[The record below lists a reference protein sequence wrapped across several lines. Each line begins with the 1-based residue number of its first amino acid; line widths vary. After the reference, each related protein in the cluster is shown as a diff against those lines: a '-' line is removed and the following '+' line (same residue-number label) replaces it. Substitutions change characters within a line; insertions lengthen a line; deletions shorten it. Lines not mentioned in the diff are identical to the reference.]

1 MKRKKVL
8 ITGGNSK
15 IGTDLVKFFLKK
27 NQVVS
32 TYRNKKIKLKNRNL
46 KQVRYE
52 FKNKFLLNEKFDYFI
67 HCASSTPVNSKIN
80 RKMLEENLK
89 GLKNILCSKS
99 HFTSIVLISTVSVYG
114 DISNNFIDE
123 NTKHTKL
130 NYYGLSKLKME
141 NYLKKIPKINYLI
154 LRLPGV
160 IGNYKNKDNF
170 INKIIFNISKNK
182 SVVVHGPDTFFNNI
196 VHTET
201 IAKIINNFFI
211 RGFPKRQVFNLC
223 SKKPMRIK
231 NLVLLIKKKLKSKS
245 MIAFK
250 PRLKNSFCISEK
262 KCAKQKVKLENTNIT
277 IKKTLAFL
285 SK

>member
-1 MKRKKVL
+1 MERKKVL

-27 NQVVS
+27 NRVIS
-32 TYRNKKIKLKNRNL
+32 TYRNKKIKLKDKNL
-46 KQVRYE
+46 KQVQYK
-52 FKNKFLLNEKFDYFI
+52 FKNKFLLNEKFDLFV
-67 HCASSTPVNSKIN
+67 HCASSTPVNSIIDK
-80 RKMLEENLK
+80 KMLKENLK
-89 GLKNILCSKS
+89 GLMNILNSKS
-99 HFTSIVLISTVSVYG
+99 HFSSIVLISTVSVYG
-114 DISNNFIDE
+114 DISSNFIDE
-123 NTKHTKL
+123 NTEHSKL

-141 NYLKKIPKINYLI
+141 NYLKRIPKINYLI

-170 INKIIFNISKNK
+170 VNKVISNISKNK
-182 SVVVHGPDTFFNNI
+182 RVVVHGPDTFFNNI

-201 IAKIINNFFI
+201 IAKIINDFFM
-211 RGFPKRQVFNLC
+211 RGFPKRQIFNLC

-245 MIAFK
+245 MISFK
-250 PRLKNSFCISEK
+250 PALKNSFCISEK
-262 KCAKQKVKLENTNIT
+262 KCAKQKIKLENTNIT
-277 IKKTLAFL
+277 IKKTLTFL

>member
-1 MKRKKVL
+1 MKRKKIL

-52 FKNKFLLNEKFDYFI
+52 LKNKFLLNEKFDYFI

-89 GLKNILCSKS
+89 GLKNILSSKS

-114 DISNNFIDE
+114 EISNNFIDE

-141 NYLKKIPKINYLI
+141 NYLKKIPKVNYLI

-201 IAKIINNFFI
+201 IAKIINNFFM

-223 SKKPMRIK
+223 SKKPIRIK
-231 NLVLLIKKKLKSKS
+231 KLVLLIKKKLKSKS
-245 MIAFK
+245 MITFK
-250 PRLKNSFCISEK
+250 PGLKNSFCISEK
-262 KCAKQKVKLENTNIT
+262 KCAKQKIKLENTNIT